1 MKYTYRFVT
10 GESIGIEVSPEL
22 EALLKNEDRLEYNND
37 HANTRRHVPLDTSK
51 DGGAD
56 YLAVDDKNLNA
67 LLECEPDAARLRK
80 ALRKLNPN
88 QRALIEALYLSEKP
102 LSQTEYAAQLGI
114 TEKSVKQNAWRARE
128 KIKEILKKL

>member
-10 GESIGIEVSPEL
+10 GESVGVEVSAEL

-56 YLAVDDKNLNA
+56 YLAVEDEDLQA
-67 LLECEPDAARLRK
+67 LVSGETDEERLLE
-80 ALRKLNPN
+80 ALAYLKSE
-88 QRALIEALYLSEKP
+88 QRDLLHAVYFDRISV
-102 LSQTEYAAQLGI
+102 SEYAAHEGVDHSAISHRLR
-114 TEKSVKQNAWRARE
+114 TAKKN
-128 KIKEILKKL
+128 LKKIFEASSH